1 MDVSTRA
8 REGFDRVGVG
18 DPEENRNLQFSC
30 WTLHIDGIVFRMCR
44 RVPLRSFKVPSTRRP
59 LQIESEEIAIF
70 QQGVPLRAIF
80 NVAEM
85 GRFNVGEIGTGTN
98 IGV

>member
-1 MDVSTRA
+1 MTRS
-8 REGFDRVGVG
+8 R
-18 DPEENRNLQFSC
+18 
-30 WTLHIDGIVFRMCR
+30 R
-44 RVPLRSFKVPSTRRP
+44 RVECHYEVSRSHLHGDP

-70 QQGVPLRAIF
+70 NRLRAIF

>member
-1 MDVSTRA
+1 ML
-8 REGFDRVGVG
+8 
-18 DPEENRNLQFSC
+18 DPAYRWDSVQN
-30 WTLHIDGIVFRMCR
+30 
-44 RVPLRSFKVPSTRRP
+44 VPSSATTK
-59 LQIESEEIAIF
+59 
-70 QQGVPLRAIF
+70 LRAIF